1 MREKCFQPG
10 KKSGR
15 SETHKDLH
23 CDQMA
28 LQPAIQKEKHE
39 KETQIIH
46 SKSITSNCKK
56 NSTATEWKK
65 SYFLNTQRKETAKE
79 KSPRSEEAFFFF
91 WEIIADYLI

>member
-1 MREKCFQPG
+1 MLRKHLREKCFQPG

-56 NSTATEWKK
+56 IQRQ
-65 SYFLNTQRKETAKE
+65 LNGKNHT
-79 KSPRSEEAFFFF
+79 F
-91 WEIIADYLI
+91 